1 MVGKVNFLRLSAFGL
16 FFLLFL
22 TACRPKDYSK
32 IPAYSNESYPRAV
45 IEIPAG
51 TNLKIAYSTINHR
64 FDVEMDEN
72 AEKKINF
79 LPYPVNLG
87 FVPSTF
93 FARDSEQGGD
103 VIDILVISEKLNTG
117 TVIDV
122 IPLGILILKD
132 DFITD
137 YKVVGIP
144 ADPVR
149 QVVRANS
156 LSELNEKYP
165 ALTGIIEEWFLYSD
179 LYENVT
185 VLGWEDEHVARQF
198 IDKWLVR
205 KNNQDDNN

>member
-1 MVGKVNFLRLSAFGL
+1 MVWKVNFLRLTVSGL

-32 IPAYSNESYPRAV
+32 IPAYSDQSCLQAV

-51 TNLKIAYSTINHR
+51 TNLKISYCLDSHR
-64 FDVEMDEN
+64 FKVEMDEN
-72 AEKKINF
+72 SEKKINF
-79 LPYPVNLG
+79 LPYPVNFG
-87 FVPSTF
+87 FVPSTCF
-93 FARDSEQGGD
+93 SRDSGENGE

-144 ADPVR
+144 ADPAK
-149 QVVRANS
+149 QVVMANS
-156 LSELNEKYP
+156 LSELNDKYP

-185 VLGWEDEHVARQF
+185 ILGWEDEHVARQF
-198 IDKWLVR
+198 IDKWIVR
-205 KNNQDDNN
+205 END